1 MKNLIILL
9 IVTIAGVG
17 LLSVWNMARAEGTK
31 EGFSEKQSVTNSDLD
46 YFVAVSNSIKK
57 QEGREPTVSEV
68 RTMVEDMKQK
78 QVKIQ
83 NVDGYL
89 KTKGISISK
98 DSDVRRREKENE
110 SDVNNAIQKEASYR
124 KENIQPLKRPQT
136 HVDPVPKRKKESE
149 PNYEV
154 VEAEIVGPQSRQNK
168 PKQPGYVTDVNQK
181 LRESLVRD
189 LNSIADKVEDMLEQ
203 LEQITIASHT
213 STTVKSNTAKGI
225 PRGTETFEAFQA
237 WETL

>member
-17 LLSVWNMARAEGTK
+17 LVSVWNMARAEGTK

-89 KTKGISISK
+89 KTKGISNSK
-98 DSDVRRREKENE
+98 DADVRQREKENE
-110 SDVNNAIQKEASYR
+110 GDVNNAIQKEASYR
-124 KENIQPLKRPQT
+124 KENMKPLKRPQT

-149 PNYEV
+149 PNYEQV
-154 VEAEIVGPQSRQNK
+154 VDAEIVGPQSRQNK

-213 STTVKSNTAKGI
+213 PVKSNPPKGI